1 MNYLIVGG
9 TSGIGRGVVDRLVDA
24 GHDVTVWGR
33 RSASDAAVTGATYA
47 EVDVAGDIPDTVE
60 VPDRLDG
67 VLYAPGTISL
77 APFRGLKTEV
87 FAHDYNVNVIGAV
100 RVLQKVLPAITHGD
114 GASVVLVSSVAAG
127 LGMAF
132 HASIGAAK
140 AGVTGFAKAL
150 AAELAPKN
158 VRVNVVSPSL
168 TDTPLAG
175 RLLDNDKKRE
185 NSAARHPLRRVG
197 TVDDQAAAIAFL
209 LSPDAGWITGQV
221 LGVDGGL
228 SALSVG

>member
-1 MNYLIVGG
+1 MTFLIVGG

-33 RSASDAAVTGATYA
+33 RPASDAGIDGVAYA
-47 EVDVAGDIPDTVE
+47 EVDAATDIPDSVA

-67 VLYAPGTISL
+67 VLYAPGTITL

-87 FAHDYNVNVIGAV
+87 FAHDYNENVIGAV
-100 RVLQKVLPAITHGD
+100 RVLQNVLPAITHGE
-114 GASVVLVSSVAAG
+114 GASVVVMSSVAAE

-140 AGVTGFAKAL
+140 AGVTGLAKAL

-175 RLLDNDKKRE
+175 RLLDSDKKRE
-185 NSAARHPLRRVG
+185 ASAARHPLRRVG
-197 TVDDQAAAIAFL
+197 TVDDLAAAIVFL
-209 LSPDAGWITGQV
+209 LSPESGWITGQV
-221 LGVDGGL
+221 LAVDGGL
-228 SALSVG
+228 STLSPG

>member
-1 MNYLIVGG
+1 MTFLIVGG

-33 RSASDAAVTGATYA
+33 RPASDAGIDGVTYA
-47 EVDVAGDIPDTVE
+47 EVDAATDIPDSVA

-100 RVLQKVLPAITHGD
+100 RVLQKVLPAITHGE
-114 GASVVLVSSVAAG
+114 GASAVLLSSVAAG

-140 AGVTGFAKAL
+140 AGVTGLAKAL

-175 RLLDNDKKRE
+175 RLLDSDKKRGH
-185 NSAARHPLRRVG
+185 SAARHPLRRVG
-197 TVDDQAAAIAFL
+197 TVDDQAAAIVFL
-209 LSPDAGWITGQV
+209 LSPESGWITGQV
-221 LGVDGGL
+221 LAVDGGL
-228 SALSVG
+228 STLSPG